1 MAEDH
6 GLSDGNGSID
16 VTESLELLLSAVAE
30 HKVLLDG
37 VQSLLLSLQLDD
49 VGFGHDLHVCLSLP
63 LDSDALVLVSLRG
76 DHDVG
81 FVQHKHSDLLGIYK
95 PELIAPV
102 QHRTRCPNNYLF
114 LQFTFDFGIIFAHLL
129 DDFAGLK
136 CRSDL
141 GIFVVGV
148 DVAEHCQDKGGRLS
162 CP

>member
-49 VGFGHDLHVCLSLP
+49 VGFGHDALREQHLAVLWHLP

-114 LQFTFDFGIIFAHLL
+114 LQFTA
-129 DDFAGLK
+129 
-136 CRSDL
+136 S
-141 GIFVVGV
+141 VV
-148 DVAEHCQDKGGRLS
+148 ESFPC
-162 CP
+162 

>member
-6 GLSDGNGSID
+6 GLSNCNGSVD

-49 VGFGHDLHVCLSLP
+49 VGFGHDALREQHLAVLRHLP
-63 LDSDALVLVSLRG
+63 LDSDTLVLVSLRG

-95 PELIAPV
+95 PEFIAPV
-102 QHRTRCPNNYLF
+102 QHCTRCPNNYLF
-114 LQFTFDFGIIFAHLL
+114 LQFTASFHWKRPKTTLFMIKA
-129 DDFAGLK
+129 K
-136 CRSDL
+136 
-141 GIFVVGV
+141 
-148 DVAEHCQDKGGRLS
+148 QKK
-162 CP
+162 